1 MLEPISVMGAI
12 KRVLILGILCAVRL
26 KVSKG
31 VREEWLLIFTESLI
45 FCGMFCFPVFSNMKN
60 YSSQCKILLFVRN
73 RNSQKKKLLKTM
85 KRGTFLAGNSNIQ
98 RVLAFQSEISQ
109 SLETRIAHLCG
120 HGKCSVG
127 SPDPQRCP

>member
-73 RNSQKKKLLKTM
+73 RNSQKKKAPKNNE
-85 KRGTFLAGNSNIQ
+85 KRYFSGWEQQHSACFG
-98 RVLAFQSEISQ
+98 IS
-109 SLETRIAHLCG
+109 
-120 HGKCSVG
+120 K
-127 SPDPQRCP
+127 